1 MNRKPI
7 SEYSNEKLLE
17 MCLASETFPKEL
29 KEGLT
34 IETMQQQRA
43 KVSSKLSVITFFAIL
58 KSALTIGIDTR
69 EGVEMPY
76 LVIATKDV
84 LTQKYRKSNG
94 DYTLIKKKR
103 FYGFN
108 PENGDYFE
116 MEHWGNKSG
125 KGKTE
130 YVIKPFDYG
139 VVKYQERTW
148 QTYSGEDRITLEII
162 SFTPERTLTPEEI
175 YEFLS
180 VHNRI
185 ETLETLDTSMLYK
198 LIAVKASI
206 NGVWRI
212 KKIRWVSHERKYEVL
227 DEMYEF
233 LEYSLDPSKDELVP
247 VLRFDLNMGVGVEQ
261 ARASAEFR
269 ATRFGQNICLLPE
282 FNDLL
287 KSDMDARATGD
298 KGYIA
303 STIPELYADKD
314 ILFIGVLNKYDPAF
328 MTGDGL
334 VKTIVNI
341 DLGIV
346 FTTDKEI
353 VDIATQTTQATI
365 EETTETKQ
373 TLDDLITT
381 KYDKFI
387 SLTPDKDTVR
397 TIIVDAIEREFG
409 KEVAS
414 SAETL
419 KKIDAKIG

>member
-7 SEYSNEKLLE
+7 SDYSNEKLLE

-34 IETMQQQRA
+34 KETIQQQRV

-58 KSALTIGIDTR
+58 KSALTTGVDTR
-69 EGVEMPY
+69 EGIEIPY
-76 LVIATKDV
+76 LVIATKDI

-94 DYTLIKKKR
+94 ENSLIKKKR

-108 PENGDYFE
+108 PETGDYFE

-148 QTYSGEDRITLEII
+148 QTYKGEDRVTLEII
-162 SFTPERTLTPEEI
+162 SFTPEKEYTPNEI
-175 YEFLS
+175 YEFLGAQ
-180 VHNRI
+180 NRI

-198 LIAVKASI
+198 LVAIKASI

-212 KKIRWVSHERKYEVL
+212 KKIRWATHNQKYEVL
-227 DEMYEF
+227 EEMYEF

-247 VLRFDLNMGVGVEQ
+247 VLRFDLNLGVGVEQ

-269 ATRFGQNICLLPE
+269 ATKFGQNICLLPE
-282 FNDLL
+282 FDDLL
-287 KSDMDARATGD
+287 KSDMDARAAGD

-346 FTTDKEI
+346 FTTEKEI
-353 VDIATQTTQATI
+353 ENIATQTTQATI

-373 TLDDLITT
+373 TLDDLIAT

-387 SLTPDKDTVR
+387 QVTPDKDTVR
-397 TIIVDAIEREFG
+397 TIIIDAIKRDFG
-409 KEVAS
+409 EKIAT

-419 KKIDAKIG
+419 KKIDAKMG